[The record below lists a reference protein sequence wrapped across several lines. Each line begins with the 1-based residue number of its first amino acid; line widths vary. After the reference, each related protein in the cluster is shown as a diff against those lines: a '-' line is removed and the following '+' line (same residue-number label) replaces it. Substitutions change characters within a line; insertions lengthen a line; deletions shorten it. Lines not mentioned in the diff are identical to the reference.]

1 MQDPAIVIHTAQNI
15 ELVYPIASVGDR
27 AKAYLIDLLLMAG
40 YSLLVFYV
48 LELGDNTTTSVL
60 FSLPIVT
67 YSLWS
72 ELLLREQTIGKKLM
86 NLKVIR
92 VDGKRPG
99 FTALMLRW
107 LARIIDTNPAIMG
120 GLPAIITAGSTK
132 KGQRIGDLL
141 AGTTVIR
148 LKLDTSFDDTVFMFT
163 DDRYEVRFPEI
174 RNLKDKDVAIL
185 KDVLDTALR
194 SNNTDL
200 MNKLARR
207 VKEVLDVTSNQPN
220 DIFLETVLR
229 DYNHIYG
236 QGVKK

>member
-1 MQDPAIVIHTAQNI
+1 MCWNWAT
-15 ELVYPIASVGDR
+15 
-27 AKAYLIDLLLMAG
+27 
-40 YSLLVFYV
+40 
-48 LELGDNTTTSVL
+48 TTTSVL

-132 KGQRIGDLL
+132 KI
-141 AGTTVIR
+141 AENGTGG
-148 LKLDTSFDDTVFMFT
+148 S
-163 DDRYEVRFPEI
+163 
-174 RNLKDKDVAIL
+174 
-185 KDVLDTALR
+185 
-194 SNNTDL
+194 
-200 MNKLARR
+200 
-207 VKEVLDVTSNQPN
+207 
-220 DIFLETVLR
+220 
-229 DYNHIYG
+229 H
-236 QGVKK
+236 